1 MFQTKVEIPQTNLRI
16 GYKDSIMTLGS
27 CFAENIG
34 TKLKQSCF
42 EVDINPFGVLFNPVS
57 IKQSIDLL
65 LQNKPFTESDLFLHN
80 ELWQSY
86 SHSSQFSDIT
96 TKGCLNKINSRYESA
111 SKSIRETDILLIT
124 LGTAWVYEEIK
135 TGNVVSN
142 CHKMPTKEFE
152 RRKLEVGEIVDT
164 FSCLMCSL
172 LEKKPTLQIIISV
185 SPIRHWKD
193 GALENSVSK
202 SILLLAANELQEQ
215 FDNVQYF
222 PAYEIMMDELRDY
235 RFYATDMLHP
245 SEVAIDYIWQRFGET
260 YFDETTRKIKKEID
274 LLTSDLSHRPLFPES
289 PEFIKFSQKTLI
301 KKQELLEK
309 YPFLNG
315 RI

>member
-42 EVDINPFGVLFNPVS
+42 DVDINPFGVLFNPVS
-57 IKQSIDLL
+57 IKRSIDLL
-65 LQNKPFTESDLFLHN
+65 FQKKLFTESDLFRHN

-96 TKGCLNKINSRYESA
+96 SEGCLNKIKSRYETA
-111 SKSIRETDILLIT
+111 SNSIQETDVLLIT
-124 LGTAWVYEEIK
+124 FGTAWVYEEIK

-142 CHKMPTKEFE
+142 CHKMPAKEFV
-152 RRKLEVGEIVDT
+152 RRRLEVGEIVDA

-172 LEKKPTLQIIISV
+172 LAKKPTLQIVISV

-215 FDNVQYF
+215 FENVHYF

-235 RFYATDMLHP
+235 RFYASDMLHP

-260 YFDETTRKIKKEID
+260 YFDETTRKIKKE
-274 LLTSDLSHRPLFPES
+274 LEQLTSDLSHRPLFPES
-289 PEFIKFSQKTLI
+289 PEFIKFSQKTMS
-301 KKQELLEK
+301 KKQEFLEK
-309 YPFLNG
+309 YSFLTG